1 MAKARKGDYLS
12 CEVCGLGLV
21 VDKGCGC
28 EVTEV
33 VCCSKPMVKV
43 KKTKKP
49 ASKEKPA
56 KAKTAVKATAKK
68 AAPKAKPAAKA
79 AAKKAT
85 AKAKPA
91 AKAAAKKTAATKK

>member
-12 CEVCGLGLV
+12 CEVCGLGVV

-33 VCCSKPMVKV
+33 FCCNKPMVKV
-43 KKTKKP
+43 KKTKKAAP
-49 ASKEKPA
+49 KETPTKAKAVAKKAPA
-56 KAKTAVKATAKK
+56 KAE
-68 AAPKAKPAAKA
+68 PAAKA
-79 AAKKAT
+79 KAA

-91 AKAAAKKTAATKK
+91 AKKAPAKPAAKKTAATKK